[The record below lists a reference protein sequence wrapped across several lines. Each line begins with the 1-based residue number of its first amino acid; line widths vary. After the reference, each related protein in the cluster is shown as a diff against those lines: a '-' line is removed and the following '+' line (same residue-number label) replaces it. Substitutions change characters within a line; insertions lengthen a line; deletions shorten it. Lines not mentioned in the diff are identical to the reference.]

1 MAVYQGWE
9 WVVTRPVT
17 GVTAIDPF
25 LEIRGW
31 KLTLSG
37 WPNLSDEYHD
47 PTN

>member
-31 KLTLSG
+31 KLDVERMAKPL
-37 WPNLSDEYHD
+37 
-47 PTN
+47 